1 MLEMKKIASIGL
13 RIATVSLLTGL
24 ALTMWH
30 VVRTYKALDASEAAA
45 NVSLPLWPMA
55 IAILIA
61 FVGFLIFIICNCVH
75 SIQTRAN
82 RTLNTENTR
91 ANQSARR

>member
-30 VVRTYKALDASEAAA
+30 FVRTYKALAASEAAA

-55 IAILIA
+55 IAVPIA
-61 FVGFLIFIICNCVH
+61 FTGFLIFIICNCVN
-75 SIQTRAN
+75 SIQTGAK
-82 RTLNTENTR
+82 RTLNTEN
-91 ANQSARR
+91 SKG